1 MDTKAKK
8 TKILLIEDDKDQVF
22 MYRFKF
28 EKEGFDFLSAK
39 NGTEGLQTAKTE
51 QPDLILLDLVLVNE
65 SGIDV
70 LEKLKADPNTTN
82 IPVIMLTNLA
92 KKELKAQAEKLGIID
107 FIIKSQVLPAELVA
121 RVKNS
126 LKK

>member
-1 MDTKAKK
+1 MNLKP
-8 TKILLIEDDKDQVF
+8 KILLIEDDKDQIF

-28 EKEGFDFLSAK
+28 EKEDFEFLSAT
-39 NGTEGLQTAKTE
+39 NGAEGFQTAKA
-51 QPDLILLDLVLVNE
+51 QVPDLILLDLVLVNE

-70 LEKLKADPNTTN
+70 LEKLKADPETKN

-107 FIIKSQVLPAELVA
+107 FIIKSQVLPAELVK
-121 RVKNS
+121 RVREIIKQ
-126 LKK
+126 

>member
-39 NGTEGLQTAKTE
+39 NGTEGLQTAKTG

-70 LEKLKADPNTTN
+70 LEKLKAAPETKN

-92 KKELKAQAEKLGIID
+92 KKELKAQAEKLGIVD
-107 FIIKSQVLPAELVA
+107 FIIKSQVLPAELVR
-121 RVKNS
+121 RVREIIKQ
-126 LKK
+126 

>member
-8 TKILLIEDDKDQVF
+8 TKILLIEDDKDQIF

-28 EKEGFDFLSAK
+28 EKEGFEFLSAK
-39 NGTEGLQTAKTE
+39 NGAEGFQTAKT
-51 QPDLILLDLVLVNE
+51 QKPDLILLDLVLVNE

-107 FIIKSQVLPAELVA
+107 FIIKSQVLPAELVK
-121 RVKNS
+121 RVREIIKQ
-126 LKK
+126 